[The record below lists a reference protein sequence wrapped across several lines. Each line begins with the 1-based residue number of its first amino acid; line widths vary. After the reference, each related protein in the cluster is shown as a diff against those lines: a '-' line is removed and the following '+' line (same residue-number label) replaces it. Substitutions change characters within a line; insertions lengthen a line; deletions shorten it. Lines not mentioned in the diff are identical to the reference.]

1 MTVLRVNNLI
11 LYFIYSAEIQ
21 KAVLFKTDL
30 KYQ

>member
-11 LYFIYSAEIQ
+11 LYFIYSDEIQ
-21 KAVLFKTDL
+21 KAVLFKIDL

>member
-11 LYFIYSAEIQ
+11 LYFIYSDELEKTI
-21 KAVLFKTDL
+21 LFKIDL